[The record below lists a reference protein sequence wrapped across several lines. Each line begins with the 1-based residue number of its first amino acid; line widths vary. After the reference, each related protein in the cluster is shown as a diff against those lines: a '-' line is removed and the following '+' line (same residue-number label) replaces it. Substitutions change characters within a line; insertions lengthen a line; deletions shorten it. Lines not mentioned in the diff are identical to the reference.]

1 MQGWNK
7 GVTTHCRTSVVPCT
21 TQKHV
26 RRSRRPGHKR
36 PRADPAQ
43 PPPPAWVTSPH
54 PMTRTLTSRVEVAP
68 GQPINTFSLPLASEP
83 LFIRHPRASNKL
95 VVVTGLYIFTTH
107 QFLGRCKTPLH
118 PTEPR
123 GGQYNVSNIPPPQRD
138 STTREILY
146 VPCFSTRV
154 LATPFL
160 QYPSCT
166 TIVRQ
171 GKSWLK
177 RCQIFF
183 VCTLFFRAIA
193 TRRARY
199 RTWT

>member
-1 MQGWNK
+1 MHSIQSDGRNYYSHEKVPPPTYSTCTWLIFKKN
-7 GVTTHCRTSVVPCT
+7 GSVVGVAVG

-26 RRSRRPGHKR
+26 RHSRRPGHKR
-36 PRADPAQ
+36 PHADPAR

-107 QFLGRCKTPLH
+107 QFLGRCKTPIH

-138 STTREILY
+138 SD
-146 VPCFSTRV
+146 S
-154 LATPFL
+154 
-160 QYPSCT
+160 
-166 TIVRQ
+166 
-171 GKSWLK
+171 
-177 RCQIFF
+177 
-183 VCTLFFRAIA
+183 
-193 TRRARY
+193 
-199 RTWT
+199 